1 MPVVQFAPFAS
12 LVQPAFWHELTRLKI
27 DVLRLSQDSLP
38 LTGAYS
44 LGRSVRDRE
53 TGQDVALGCNLSLGA
68 DAFDDAPTYVHIA
81 ADRSHSPSI
90 QRPRPLRL
98 GTWRLRELQHD
109 PGLQGC
115 RQGRP
120 VQHRRRRG
128 AHFPSPRRATHMR
141 ARCGPASS
149 TRTPRNSTDSC
160 SSPLPTS
167 RNTNITTGSPSL
179 PSSPSLPGRSQTTAG
194 SLQRSSSLQL
204 R

>member
-12 LVQPAFWHELTRLKI
+12 LAQPAFWHKLTRLKI
-27 DVLRLSQDSLP
+27 DVLWLSQDSLP

-44 LGRSVRDRE
+44 VGRAVRDRE

-81 ADRSHSPSI
+81 ADRSNSPST

-98 GTWRLRELQHD
+98 GPWCLCKLQHD

-120 VQHRRRRG
+120 LQHRRRRG
-128 AHFPSPRRATHMR
+128 ARFPSPRRAQ
-141 ARCGPASS
+141 G
-149 TRTPRNSTDSC
+149 
-160 SSPLPTS
+160 
-167 RNTNITTGSPSL
+167 
-179 PSSPSLPGRSQTTAG
+179 
-194 SLQRSSSLQL
+194 LQL
-204 R
+204 RYHLPTRIRTSNPRAAHIDLQRTSCRHEAVFHRQADR